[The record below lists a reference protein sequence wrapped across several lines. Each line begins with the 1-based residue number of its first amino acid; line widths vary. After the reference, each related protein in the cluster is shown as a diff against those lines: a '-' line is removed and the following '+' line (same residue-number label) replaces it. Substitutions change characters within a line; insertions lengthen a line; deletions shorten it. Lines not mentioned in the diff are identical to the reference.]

1 MKIRRFLHIILAS
14 AVLFLAWQIF
24 QTWRQDVPAP
34 SAGHSNEKVRVAAT
48 VTLPGRSLRTGKE
61 IANNISA
68 QDLFA
73 PSRRSQPQDS
83 QGAQKEVIPPP
94 THLTLVGV
102 MLVPGREVAFL
113 SDSSNDNKVTRV
125 RKWELIEQYRLARVN
140 RSAVTLALGEGG
152 KEVDLPLKLLDSQ
165 SARKVPRLVSA
176 PTSQQV
182 VAPKTE
188 MSPEVRQD
196 IEKMQSRLR
205 DLRRQAVRAQNKGPT
220 LP

>member
-1 MKIRRFLHIILAS
+1 
-14 AVLFLAWQIF
+14 
-24 QTWRQDVPAP
+24 
-34 SAGHSNEKVRVAAT
+34 
-48 VTLPGRSLRTGKE
+48 
-61 IANNISA
+61 
-68 QDLFA
+68 
-73 PSRRSQPQDS
+73 
-83 QGAQKEVIPPP
+83 
-94 THLTLVGV
+94 

-125 RKWELIEQYRLARVN
+125 RKGELIEQYRLARVN
-140 RSAVTLALGEGG
+140 RSTVTLALGEGG

-176 PTSQQV
+176 PISQQV
-182 VAPKTE
+182 VAPKTD

-205 DLRRQAVRAQNKGPT
+205 DLRRQAVRAQKKGPT